1 MHEVD
6 YYESHVPYADFI
18 TELLQDKLA
27 DMLDSDVALSADIV
41 EPIAVSLAKQ
51 MVKEFD
57 PDEIDPGVMSDY
69 VSAYVDQLSSELS
82 SELSSDD
89 SELSS
94 DDSDDSDDSDNDL
107 FSVGDE
113 EDILSDG
120 KEKQRKRDGTGQLVP
135 SKEDSQYNQTWL
147 QKMGNTLKGASP
159 ARKDAAKKIEENKN
173 KNKQQSCSPSD
184 ARIKNIR
191 GGYTLS
197 RNVIDACMPHG
208 R

>member
-6 YYESHVPYADFI
+6 YYEPHEPHVDFI

-51 MVKEFD
+51 MAKEFD

-69 VSAYVDQLSSELS
+69 VSAYVDQLS

-173 KNKQQSCSPSD
+173 KNKNKQQSCSPSD